1 MLTGPFQRLP
11 GASEGWN
18 TIAHEPWLLPISDAA
33 AAQEAD
39 VALAVRRA
47 ARPLWIAANGLCLA
61 LALLIAAETSTGW
74 MLGESVAPVAKKTA
88 VVTASAS

>member
-11 GASEGWN
+11 GSSEGRESP
-18 TIAHEPWLLPISDAA
+18 AYEPWLLPISDAA
-33 AAQEAD
+33 AAQAAD

-74 MLGESVAPVAKKTA
+74 MNGGRVAPAAKTV

>member
-11 GASEGWN
+11 GSSEGWN
-18 TIAHEPWLLPISDAA
+18 TVAHEPWLLPISDAD
-33 AAQEAD
+33 AAQDSD

-74 MLGESVAPVAKKTA
+74 MSGGSIAPTAKKT